1 MLKLIGWFKRQPHI
15 LKGKKVGNPPRVIG
29 ELIIQMRKSLELYK
43 MWESRDTK
51 EKQAKGSWHVRRNN
65 HFLRQWFENFRI
77 CIRVIWRAVKTP
89 EFLIW

>member
-29 ELIIQMRKSLELYK
+29 ELIIQMRKSLVLYK

-51 EKQAKGSWHVRRNN
+51 EKQAKGSWRVRKSN
-65 HFLRQWFENFRI
+65 HFLRQWFEIFRI

>member
-51 EKQAKGSWHVRRNN
+51 EKQAKGSWHVR
-65 HFLRQWFENFRI
+65 
-77 CIRVIWRAVKTP
+77 
-89 EFLIW
+89 